1 MELSTAITGMLQER
15 KTLDSPEGLSSPTF
29 ISEKIQSLAQYV
41 GVIEIILADKEADLT
56 IKEAARYKEY
66 MDAGKKTS
74 TAKDLARFDFTAEHA
89 ETTKLSRYISSS
101 WKIISTSQSRI
112 RHLIE
117 ESKNQI

>member
-1 MELSTAITGMLQER
+1 MDLSAAVEGMLNTR

-29 ISEKIQSLAQYV
+29 ISEKIQILAQYV
-41 GVIEIILADKEADLT
+41 GIIEVILADKEADLAV
-56 IKEAARYKEY
+56 KEAARYKEY

-89 ETTKLSRYISSS
+89 EINKLSRYISSS
-101 WKIISTSQSRI
+101 WKIVSTSQSRVK
-112 RHLIE
+112 HLIE